1 MGKEQGHELGV
12 IRVRGGREGLTGVRG
27 VESAKL
33 VEFPEISRFR
43 VVLVGWALDDL
54 AAEVLGLIQC
64 VCISKRALRT
74 SEH

>member
-1 MGKEQGHELGV
+1 M
-12 IRVRGGREGLTGVRG
+12 EGT
-27 VESAKL
+27 KL

-54 AAEVLGLIQC
+54 AAEVLGLIQY